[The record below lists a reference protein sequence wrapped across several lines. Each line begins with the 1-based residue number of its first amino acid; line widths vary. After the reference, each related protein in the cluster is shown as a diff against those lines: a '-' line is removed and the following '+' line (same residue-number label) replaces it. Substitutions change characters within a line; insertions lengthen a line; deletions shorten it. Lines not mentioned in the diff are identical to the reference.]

1 MATNTAA
8 AIRRYATR
16 TVIIVAALL
25 ATFAAALAWAWQ
37 LRPAVADSGL
47 RPQVVDAAPDS
58 AVTATWLGVS
68 TLLFDDGETQIL
80 IDGFV
85 SRPTLYQIIT
95 RAPVVSDIPMID
107 YVMLKYDMHRLA
119 AIVALQSHFDHA
131 MDVGAFARR
140 SSASVLGS
148 ESTAN
153 VARGAGVLEDQIVVA
168 VSGESYAFGDFLVTL
183 IASPHAPIGLRGD
196 VPLSGSID
204 EPLRTPI
211 PITAWREGGSYTA
224 IIAHPQGT
232 TVVTSSAGY
241 SSGALDGIEADVVL
255 LGVGFLGSLGRPYA
269 EKYWQALVTTTGA
282 KRVFPIHFEDFTQ
295 PFGKITLPPKWL
307 EDFVT
312 TAAWLREFRDT
323 WDRDTQIFLP
333 VFGEPIT
340 LYPEDSPDA

>member
-1 MATNTAA
+1 MATDTAA

-16 TVIIVAALL
+16 TVIVFVALL
-25 ATFAAALAWAWQ
+25 ACCAAGLAWAWQ

-47 RPQVVDAAPDS
+47 RPQVLDGAPDA

-85 SRPTLYQIIT
+85 SRPTLYEIVART
-95 RAPVVSDIPMID
+95 PVVSDVPMID
-107 YVMLKYDMHRLA
+107 YVMQKYDMHRLA

-168 VSGESYAFGDFLVTL
+168 VPGESYAFGDFLVTL

-196 VPLSGSID
+196 VPLPGSID
-204 EPLRTPI
+204 EPLQTPA
-211 PITAWREGGSYTA
+211 PITAWREGGSFTA
-224 IIAHPQGT
+224 VIAHPQGT
-232 TVVTSSAGY
+232 TIVSSSAGFR
-241 SSGALDGIEADVVL
+241 SGALDGIEADVVM
-255 LGVGFLGSLGRPYA
+255 LGVGFLGSLGQQYA

-282 KRVFPIHFEDFTQ
+282 KRVFPIHFEDFTR
-295 PFGKITLPPKWL
+295 PFGEITLLPGWL
-307 EDFVT
+307 DNFVT
-312 TAAWLREFRDT
+312 TAAWLQEFRDT
-323 WDRDTQIFLP
+323 WDRDAQIFMP

-340 LYPEDSPDA
+340 LYPGESPDA